1 MELDDDLR
9 RQFAALGV
17 ATQEIPSAPA
27 ARAVVEVWRSNW
39 PALRLFCAAGTQW
52 RTASTM
58 GGIGWIGL
66 DYQAVELVER
76 RLGLGPVAWAD
87 LQVMEEAALAV
98 LNAGD
103 T

>member
-1 MELDDDLR
+1 M
-9 RQFAALGV
+9 
-17 ATQEIPSAPA
+17 
-27 ARAVVEVWRSNW
+27 VEVWRSNW
-39 PALRLFCAAGTQW
+39 SALRLFCAAGTQW
-52 RTASTM
+52 RTAGSM

-76 RLGLGPVAWAD
+76 RLGIGPVSWAD
-87 LQVMEEAALAV
+87 LQVMEGAALAV